1 MPAGFVGYSAP
12 VFTRSRDCWL
22 HHCPSYNTTKG
33 IPPWRHLVSR
43 SKLRKSASSRALRGR
58 PIDLVHLARQTG
70 GDKTLEAEV
79 LALFARQA
87 RLAVTQIGDLKRDA
101 RSELAHK
108 IAGAAKG
115 VGASDVAR
123 CASLLESEPDNSS
136 AVAAFTKAVVE
147 ADTFIVGLMT

>member
-1 MPAGFVGYSAP
+1 MAALGIAFEVQEINPQP
-12 VFTRSRDCWL
+12 R
-22 HHCPSYNTTKG
+22 PSG
-33 IPPWRHLVSR
+33 
-43 SKLRKSASSRALRGR
+43 GR

-70 GDKTLEAEV
+70 GDKSLEAEV

-87 RLAVTQIGDLKRDA
+87 RQAVAQISDMATDA

-123 CASLLESEPDNSS
+123 CASALETQPGNS
-136 AVAAFTKAVVE
+136 AAIVAFTKAVVE
-147 ADTFIVGLMT
+147 ADNFIVGLMR